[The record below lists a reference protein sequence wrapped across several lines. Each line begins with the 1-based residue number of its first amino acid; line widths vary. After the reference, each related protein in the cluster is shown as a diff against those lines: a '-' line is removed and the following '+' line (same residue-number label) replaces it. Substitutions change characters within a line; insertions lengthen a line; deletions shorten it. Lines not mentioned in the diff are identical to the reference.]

1 MDIVEAI
8 KSRHAVRAFKDEPL
22 KEEAIKALNE
32 EINLCN
38 KESGLHI
45 QLFTNEKEAF
55 GGMKAHYGS
64 FRNCAN
70 YLAIVG
76 KKGSDELVGYYG
88 EKIVLL
94 AQELGINSCW
104 VAMSYSKG
112 KVPATISKGEKL
124 QIVIALGMGESQGVP
139 HKSKPLDKL
148 CRVKGTMPAWFRN
161 GMEMALLAPTA
172 MNQQKFIFELQDG
185 NKVHASASL
194 AFYSKMD
201 LGIAKLHFEIGAG
214 KESFTFA

>member
-1 MDIVEAI
+1 MDIKEAI
-8 KSRHAVRAFKDEPL
+8 KSRHAVRVFKDEPL
-22 KEEAIKALNE
+22 KKEVVNSLKD
-32 EINLCN
+32 EIVLCN
-38 KESGLHI
+38 QESGLHI

-112 KVPATISKGEKL
+112 KVPAVIKEDEKL
-124 QIVIALGMGESQGVP
+124 QIVIALGYGESQGTP
-139 HKSKPLDKL
+139 HKSKPMDKL
-148 CRVKGTMPAWFRN
+148 CHVEGAMPVWFKN
-161 GMEMALLAPTA
+161 GMEMAMLAPTA
-172 MNQQKFIFELQDG
+172 MNQQKFVFSLEKDH
-185 NKVHASASL
+185 KVHAKASL

-214 KESFTFA
+214 KENFDFA